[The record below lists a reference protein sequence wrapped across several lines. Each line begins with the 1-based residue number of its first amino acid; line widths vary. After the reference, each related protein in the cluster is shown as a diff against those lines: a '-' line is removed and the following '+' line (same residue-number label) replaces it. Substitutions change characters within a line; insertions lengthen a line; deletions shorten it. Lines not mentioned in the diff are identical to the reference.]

1 MVRHRAARPSAG
13 AWHSGPVAR
22 TTPSPSLADDWPY
35 LADPPL
41 ALAHRGG
48 AGWAP
53 NRGIENSLAAFRA
66 AVGLGYRYLETDVHV
81 TADGHLVAFHD
92 DVLDRVTDGHG
103 RLAELPWATVRAAH
117 IDGRE
122 PVPRFAE
129 LLEALP
135 DTRFNVDLKSPGTA
149 RPLWETVRS
158 YGAED
163 RVLVA
168 SFSDER
174 LAQFRRL
181 SGGRVPTAAGPREV
195 ALVRFAPTAVLRR
208 AASALPGVVLQVPE
222 VHRLG
227 GAPVRLVTPG
237 LVDRAHALG
246 KQVHV
251 WTVDDAAD
259 MGRLLDLGVDG
270 LVSDRVDTLKD
281 VLTAR
286 GRWR

>member
-1 MVRHRAARPSAG
+1 M
-13 AWHSGPVAR
+13 AR
-22 TTPSPSLADDWPY
+22 TTTPTTRADDWPY
-35 LADPPL
+35 LAAPPL

-48 AGWAP
+48 AAWGP

-66 AVGLGYRYLETDVHV
+66 AVGLGYRYVETDVHV

-103 RLAELPWATVRAAH
+103 RLSRLPWSAVRTAR

-129 LLEALP
+129 LLEELP
-135 DTRFNVDLKSPGTA
+135 TTRLNVDLKSAGAA
-149 RPLWETVRS
+149 RPLWETIRS
-158 YGAED
+158 HGAED

-174 LAQFRRL
+174 LAEFRRL
-181 SGGRVPTAAGPREV
+181 SGGRVATAAGPREV
-195 ALVRFAPTAVLRR
+195 ALLRFAPLPVLRR
-208 AASALPGVVLQVPE
+208 AASSLPGIALQVPE
-222 VHRLG
+222 VHHLG
-227 GAPVRLVTPG
+227 GVPVRVVTPG
-237 LVDRAHALG
+237 LVERAHALG

-259 MGRLLDLGVDG
+259 MTRLLDLGVDG
-270 LVSDRVDTLKD
+270 LVSDRVDTLQD
-281 VLTAR
+281 VLLAR
-286 GRWR
+286 GQWR

>member
-1 MVRHRAARPSAG
+1 MVRPRPTPHRPG

-22 TTPSPSLADDWPY
+22 TTPPRTRADDWPY
-35 LADPPL
+35 LAAPPL

-48 AGWAP
+48 AAWAP

-66 AVGLGYRYLETDVHV
+66 AVGLGYRHLETDVHV

-92 DVLDRVTDGHG
+92 DVLDRVTDGRG
-103 RLAELPWATVRAAH
+103 RLADLPWASVRAAR

-129 LLEALP
+129 LLEELP
-135 DTRFNVDLKSPGTA
+135 DACFNVDLKSAGA
-149 RPLWETVRS
+149 VRPLWETVRS
-158 YGAED
+158 YGAQD

-174 LAQFRRL
+174 LAAFRRL
-181 SGGRVPTAAGPREV
+181 SGGRVATAAGPREV
-195 ALVRFAPTAVLRR
+195 ALLRFAPLPVLRR
-208 AASALPGVVLQVPE
+208 LAPRLPGVALQVPQ

-227 GAPVRLVTPG
+227 GATVRLLTAG
-237 LVDRAHALG
+237 LVERAHALG

-259 MGRLLDLGVDG
+259 MTRLLDLGVDG

-286 GRWR
+286 GQWR